1 MSSADVTN
9 SVGTPNNLPVL
20 RSSLIGRSG
29 EAAAARDLLLR
40 DDVGLLTLTGTGGVG
55 KTRLALHLAADLLP
69 HFPDGVFFIDL
80 APVTDPS
87 LVVPTIAQIFDLRE
101 SGARPLIESLKEF
114 LRPRELLLLLDNFE
128 QVLEA
133 GPYVADLLATCP
145 RLKVLVTSRELL
157 HLYEEHNFPVPPL
170 GLPDIGRLSVLPSRA
185 QDPLPLEELIEC
197 EAVRL
202 FSRRALVV
210 KPDFAVDATNVVA
223 LAEIC
228 VRLDGLPLAI
238 ELAAA
243 RVQHFLPQEILVRLE
258 HHLPLLTA
266 GAHDRPARQQ
276 TMRATI
282 DWSYQLLDDAE
293 KTLFRRFSVFAGGCT
308 FEAVQ
313 AVCDPADVSSSD
325 TEQNVASL
333 EDKSLL
339 RQEQHDLGPPRLLM
353 LETVREYAAER
364 LHETGEGDLLARRH
378 AQYYLELA
386 ELGAPQLQGPEQ
398 GLWLVRLGAD
408 YANLRTALGWS
419 LAESAIDAERIER
432 VEMGARLVRALYW
445 YWYMRSY
452 LTEGREWC
460 ERLLARSGGSD
471 RARSAALFGSG
482 AMATFQGD
490 LGVARPRL
498 EGAAAILRQ
507 LGDRKALSITLF
519 NLGVAALNQGDDTA
533 ALTAMQDSSVLFLE
547 TGNKTMYSATLLHLG
562 DLALRRRDYPAARSF
577 YEQFLANGQEMG
589 NIWFI
594 AQALNNLG
602 EVARCEGDYARAA
615 ALYDES
621 LQLFRELEN
630 SGDIARSLHNL
641 AYVAHH
647 MGEDVRAAGLFHES
661 LERFRE
667 RGNKRGIAECLAG
680 LAAVALG
687 FAGAGGRGTEPQ
699 AGTAHLGSAV
709 QRATLLLAAARAEF
723 DALGVEMWPADQVE
737 YDGNLAA
744 LRTLGSALNSESF
757 EKAWAEGRGM
767 SLETAVAYALAD
779 TSPADGLSGD
789 LPMGNAAGTSAPL
802 PTTPTSA
809 HPAGLTRREV
819 EVLRLVAAGL
829 SNAELAGRLHVSVNT
844 VESHLRSIYGKIGVT
859 RRSAATRFALE
870 HNLV

>member
-1 MSSADVTN
+1 MSSEDVTN
-9 SVGTPNNLPVL
+9 IVGTPNNLPVL

-29 EAAAARDLLLR
+29 EMAAARDLLLR

-55 KTRLALHLAADLLP
+55 KTRLAFQLAADLLP
-69 HFPDGVFFIDL
+69 HFPDGVFFVDL

-87 LVVPTIAQIFDLRE
+87 LVVPTIAQTFDLRE
-101 SGARPLIESLKEF
+101 SGTRPLIESLKEF
-114 LRPRELLLLLDNFE
+114 LRSRELLLLLDNFE

-133 GPYVADLLATCP
+133 GSYVADLLASCP
-145 RLKVLVTSRELL
+145 RLKVLATSRELL

-170 GLPDIGRLSVLPSRA
+170 DLPDTGQFSGLRP
-185 QDPLPLEELIEC
+185 PPLEQLVEC
-197 EAVRL
+197 DAVRL

-210 KPDFAVDATNVVA
+210 KPDFAVDATNAVA

-243 RVQHFLPQEILVRLE
+243 RVQHFLPQDMLVRLE
-258 HHLPLLTA
+258 RHLPLFTA
-266 GAHDRPARQQ
+266 GVHDRPARQQ
-276 TMRATI
+276 TMRATV

-308 FEAVQ
+308 LKAAQ
-313 AVCDPADVSSSD
+313 AVCGQDDVSNSD
-325 TEQNVASL
+325 TEKSAATL

-339 RQEQHDLGPPRLLM
+339 RQEQHDLSGPRLLM

-378 AQYYLELA
+378 AQYYLELT

-398 GLWLVRLGAD
+398 GIWLARLGAD

-419 LAESAIDAERIER
+419 LAESATDAERVER
-432 VEMGARLVRALYW
+432 VEMGARLARALYW

-452 LTEGREWC
+452 LTEGREWS
-460 ERLLARSGGSD
+460 ERLLARSGNSD
-471 RARSAALFGSG
+471 LARAAALFDSG
-482 AMATFQGD
+482 VMATFQGD
-490 LGVARPRL
+490 LTVGRPRL
-498 EGAAAILRQ
+498 EEAAVILRL
-507 LGDRKALSITLF
+507 LGDRKALAVTLF

-533 ALTAMQDSSVLFLE
+533 ALAAMQDSAVLLLE
-547 TGNKTMYSATLLHLG
+547 TGNRALYPVTLLHLG
-562 DLALRRRDYPAARSF
+562 DLALKRRDYPVARSF
-577 YEQFLANGQEMG
+577 YEQFLANGRTMG
-589 NIWFI
+589 NRWFV

-615 ALYDES
+615 SFYDES

-647 MGEDVRAAGLFHES
+647 MGEDARAAGLFHES
-661 LERFRE
+661 LERFQE
-667 RGNKRGIAECLAG
+667 RGNKRGMAECLAG

-687 FAGAGGRGTEPQ
+687 FAGAGGQGTEPQ
-699 AGTAHLGSAV
+699 AETAHLGPAV
-709 QRATLLLAAARAEF
+709 QRSALLLAAAQAEF
-723 DALGVEMWPADQVE
+723 DALGMEMWPADQVE
-737 YDGNLAA
+737 YDGNLAT
-744 LRTLGSALNSESF
+744 LRTLGSASNSENF
-757 EKAWAEGRGM
+757 EQAWAEGHAM

-779 TSPADGLSGD
+779 TP
-789 LPMGNAAGTSAPL
+789 PAAGLPGDIAPGDD
-802 PTTPTSA
+802 PTVSIPSLTA
-809 HPAGLTRREV
+809 AYPAGLTRREA

-829 SNAELAGRLHVSVNT
+829 SNAELADRLHVSVNT
-844 VESHLRSIYGKIGVT
+844 IESHLRAIYGKIGVT

>member
-1 MSSADVTN
+1 MSSSGVTN
-9 SVGTPNNLPVL
+9 IRGTPNNLPVL
-20 RSSLIGRSG
+20 RSSLIGRAR

-40 DDVGLLTLTGTGGVG
+40 DEVGLLTLTGTGGVG
-55 KTRLALHLAADLLP
+55 KTRLALQLAADFLP
-69 HFPDGVFFIDL
+69 HFPDGVYFVDL
-80 APVTDPS
+80 APITDPS
-87 LVVPTIAQIFDLRE
+87 LVVPTIAQTLDLRE
-101 SGARPLIESLKEF
+101 SEARPLMESLKEY

-170 GLPDIGRLSVLPSRA
+170 DLPDPRRLSVLRP
-185 QDPLPLEELIEC
+185 PPLEQLIEYD
-197 EAVRL
+197 AVRL

-210 KPDFAVDATNVVA
+210 KPDFAIDATNAVA
-223 LAEIC
+223 MAEIC

-243 RVQHFLPQEILVRLE
+243 RVQHFLPQEMLVRLE
-258 HHLPLLTA
+258 EHLPLLTA

-282 DWSYQLLDDAE
+282 DWSYQLLDDVE

-308 FEAVQ
+308 LEAVQ

-325 TEQNVASL
+325 TEKSAASL

-339 RQEQHDLGPPRLLM
+339 RQDQHDLSGPRLLM

-364 LHETGEGDLLARRH
+364 LHETGEGYLLARRH

-398 GLWLVRLGAD
+398 GVWLARLGAD
-408 YANLRTALGWS
+408 YANLRTALRWS
-419 LAESAIDAERIER
+419 LAESATDAERIER

-460 ERLLARSGGSD
+460 ERLLARSSGSD
-471 RARSAALFGSG
+471 RARAAALFGSG
-482 AMATFQGD
+482 VMTTHQGD
-490 LGVARPRL
+490 PGVARPRL
-498 EGAAAILRQ
+498 EEAAVILRQ
-507 LGDRKALSITLF
+507 LGDRKALSLTLF

-533 ALTAMQDSSVLFLE
+533 ALAAMQDSAVLFLE
-547 TGNKTMYSATLLHLG
+547 TGNRALYPVTLLHLG

-577 YEQFLANGQEMG
+577 YEQFLANGRKMG
-589 NIWFI
+589 NRWFT

-615 ALYDES
+615 SLYDES

-641 AYVAHH
+641 AYIAHH
-647 MGEDVRAAGLFHES
+647 MGEDARAAGLFHES
-661 LERFRE
+661 LERFQE
-667 RGNKRGIAECLAG
+667 RGNKRGMAECLAG
-680 LAAVALG
+680 LATVALG

-699 AGTAHLGSAV
+699 AETAHLGPAV
-709 QRATLLLAAARAEF
+709 QRSALLLAAAQAEF
-723 DALGVEMWPADQVE
+723 DALGVAMWPADQVE
-737 YDGNLAA
+737 YDRNLAA

-757 EKAWAEGRGM
+757 EQAWAEGHGM

-779 TSPADGLSGD
+779 TPL
-789 LPMGNAAGTSAPL
+789 AAGL
-802 PTTPTSA
+802 PGDSTPGDEPTASIHVPTPA
-809 HPAGLTRREV
+809 YPAGLTRREA

-829 SNAELAGRLHVSVNT
+829 SNAELADRLSVSINT
-844 VESHLRSIYGKIGVT
+844 VESHLRAIYGKIGVT